1 MLKVLLKKQI
11 AEVFRSYF
19 YDAKKNRMRSKK
31 AIAAW
36 IIFFLVVMIGLLGGI
51 FTGLSL
57 SVCETLVQLDM
68 GWLYFLLM
76 GGIAVMLGAFGSVFN
91 TYSGLYLAKD
101 NDLLLSLP
109 IPVRTIMTA
118 RLLNVWLMGSM
129 YSAVVLVPAL
139 AVYWVKAGASVSRI
153 ICGLL
158 LLVIVTV
165 IVLLLSC
172 VLGWVVAK
180 ISVRLKN
187 RSFITVF
194 ISLFFVG
201 AYYFFYFKANGFIRE
216 FLLNAVSYG
225 EKIKGAARGLYLF
238 GRIGE
243 GDWLAAGIFTAGAG
257 ILFLLV
263 WQVMSRTFLSIAAA
277 GGKTGKTRYVEKQI
291 RQKSVSGA
299 LLAKEF
305 ARFTSSAGYMLN
317 CGLAII
323 LIPASGVLL
332 LVMGREILP
341 VLTEVLSG
349 RPDSVAVL
357 LCAMLCLLASMN
369 DMAAPSVSLEGKS
382 IWIPQS
388 LPVTPKAVLRA
399 KTAMHLILTG
409 IPVLFAAIC
418 AAVVVPASVPVRLLL
433 CLTALVYTVF
443 SALFNM
449 VLGVRMP
456 ILNWTN
462 ETGPIKQSG
471 AVVAAMFGGW
481 GFGIVMGGLYMLIGY
496 RIGAVVYLLLCILLF
511 GAAALAMLH
520 WLDTKGAEEFAAL

>member
-243 GDWLAAGIFTAGAG
+243 GDWPAAGIFTAGAG

-277 GGKTGKTRYVEKQI
+277 GGKT
-291 RQKSVSGA
+291 
-299 LLAKEF
+299 
-305 ARFTSSAGYMLN
+305 
-317 CGLAII
+317 
-323 LIPASGVLL
+323 
-332 LVMGREILP
+332 
-341 VLTEVLSG
+341 
-349 RPDSVAVL
+349 
-357 LCAMLCLLASMN
+357 
-369 DMAAPSVSLEGKS
+369 
-382 IWIPQS
+382 
-388 LPVTPKAVLRA
+388 
-399 KTAMHLILTG
+399 
-409 IPVLFAAIC
+409 
-418 AAVVVPASVPVRLLL
+418 
-433 CLTALVYTVF
+433 
-443 SALFNM
+443 
-449 VLGVRMP
+449 
-456 ILNWTN
+456 
-462 ETGPIKQSG
+462 
-471 AVVAAMFGGW
+471 
-481 GFGIVMGGLYMLIGY
+481 
-496 RIGAVVYLLLCILLF
+496 
-511 GAAALAMLH
+511 
-520 WLDTKGAEEFAAL
+520 

>member
-1 MLKVLLKKQI
+1 
-11 AEVFRSYF
+11 
-19 YDAKKNRMRSKK
+19 
-31 AIAAW
+31 
-36 IIFFLVVMIGLLGGI
+36 
-51 FTGLSL
+51 
-57 SVCETLVQLDM
+57 
-68 GWLYFLLM
+68 
-76 GGIAVMLGAFGSVFN
+76 
-91 TYSGLYLAKD
+91 
-101 NDLLLSLP
+101 
-109 IPVRTIMTA
+109 MTA

-277 GGKTGKTRYVEKQI
+277 GGKTGKTRYVEKQV

-317 CGLAII
+317 CGMAII

-382 IWIPQS
+382 IWIPCAF
-388 LPVTPKAVLRA
+388 PVAAFSAGMRA
-399 KTAMHLILTG
+399 PSAPFSGFGFMRS
-409 IPVLFAAIC
+409 P
-418 AAVVVPASVPVRLLL
+418 
-433 CLTALVYTVF
+433 LTATFPLPLWRSP
-443 SALFNM
+443 SA
-449 VLGVRMP
+449 R
-456 ILNWTN
+456 WT
-462 ETGPIKQSG
+462 S
-471 AVVAAMFGGW
+471 
-481 GFGIVMGGLYMLIGY
+481 
-496 RIGAVVYLLLCILLF
+496 
-511 GAAALAMLH
+511 
-520 WLDTKGAEEFAAL
+520 

>member
-57 SVCETLVQLDM
+57 SVCETLAQLDM

-225 EKIKGAARGLYLF
+225 EKIKGAAG
-238 GRIGE
+238 
-243 GDWLAAGIFTAGAG
+243 
-257 ILFLLV
+257 
-263 WQVMSRTFLSIAAA
+263 
-277 GGKTGKTRYVEKQI
+277 
-291 RQKSVSGA
+291 
-299 LLAKEF
+299 
-305 ARFTSSAGYMLN
+305 
-317 CGLAII
+317 
-323 LIPASGVLL
+323 
-332 LVMGREILP
+332 
-341 VLTEVLSG
+341 
-349 RPDSVAVL
+349 
-357 LCAMLCLLASMN
+357 
-369 DMAAPSVSLEGKS
+369 
-382 IWIPQS
+382 
-388 LPVTPKAVLRA
+388 
-399 KTAMHLILTG
+399 
-409 IPVLFAAIC
+409 
-418 AAVVVPASVPVRLLL
+418 
-433 CLTALVYTVF
+433 
-443 SALFNM
+443 
-449 VLGVRMP
+449 
-456 ILNWTN
+456 
-462 ETGPIKQSG
+462 
-471 AVVAAMFGGW
+471 
-481 GFGIVMGGLYMLIGY
+481 
-496 RIGAVVYLLLCILLF
+496 
-511 GAAALAMLH
+511 
-520 WLDTKGAEEFAAL
+520 

>member
-57 SVCETLVQLDM
+57 SVCETLAQLDM

-225 EKIKGAARGLYLF
+225 EKIKGSAWLLYAF
-238 GRIGE
+238 GTIGE
-243 GDWLAAGIFTAGAG
+243 GSGTGCQG
-257 ILFLLV
+257 ILF
-263 WQVMSRTFLSIAAA
+263 SR
-277 GGKTGKTRYVEKQI
+277 R
-291 RQKSVSGA
+291 
-299 LLAKEF
+299 
-305 ARFTSSAGYMLN
+305 
-317 CGLAII
+317 
-323 LIPASGVLL
+323 
-332 LVMGREILP
+332 
-341 VLTEVLSG
+341 
-349 RPDSVAVL
+349 
-357 LCAMLCLLASMN
+357 
-369 DMAAPSVSLEGKS
+369 LEGFGKKDN
-382 IWIPQS
+382 PQR
-388 LPVTPKAVLRA
+388 LPCSELLRQ
-399 KTAMHLILTG
+399 G
-409 IPVLFAAIC
+409 FREPD
-418 AAVVVPASVPVRLLL
+418 VVH
-433 CLTALVYTVF
+433 
-443 SALFNM
+443 
-449 VLGVRMP
+449 
-456 ILNWTN
+456 
-462 ETGPIKQSG
+462 
-471 AVVAAMFGGW
+471 
-481 GFGIVMGGLYMLIGY
+481 
-496 RIGAVVYLLLCILLF
+496 RI
-511 GAAALAMLH
+511 
-520 WLDTKGAEEFAAL
+520 

>member
-57 SVCETLVQLDM
+57 SVCETLAQLDM

-277 GGKTGKTRYVEKQI
+277 GGKTGKTRYVEKQV

-317 CGLAII
+317 
-323 LIPASGVLL
+323 S
-332 LVMGREILP
+332 
-341 VLTEVLSG
+341 
-349 RPDSVAVL
+349 
-357 LCAMLCLLASMN
+357 
-369 DMAAPSVSLEGKS
+369 SVSLEGKS

-433 CLTALVYTVF
+433 CLTALVYTAF